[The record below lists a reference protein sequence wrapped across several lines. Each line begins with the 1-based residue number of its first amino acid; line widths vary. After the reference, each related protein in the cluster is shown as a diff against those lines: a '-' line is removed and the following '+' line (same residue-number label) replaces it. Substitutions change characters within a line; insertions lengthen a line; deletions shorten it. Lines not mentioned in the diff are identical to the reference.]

1 MIRQRFDKQLKSL
14 NSLLI
19 EMGNTIESSI
29 KLAVEALITQNAE
42 LAKSV
47 IEGDKEI
54 DEMEKEIE
62 AICLKLLLQQQP
74 VASDLRN
81 ISSALKMITDME
93 RIGDQAADISEI
105 TIFLSDQKYSKDIVH
120 IPQMA
125 NATIKMVKDSIDA
138 YVNKDLDLVME
149 VIEYDDVV
157 DDLFDLIKNEVIEL
171 VREDAAVGEQAID
184 FLMIAKYFER
194 IGDHAENISEWV
206 YFSIT
211 GEHFKKNK
219 DL

>member
-1 MIRQRFDKQLKSL
+1 MVRERFDKQLDKL
-14 NSLLI
+14 NTLLI
-19 EMGNTIESSI
+19 EMGNAIESAI
-29 KLAVEALITQNAE
+29 RLAVEALITQNAE
-42 LAKSV
+42 LAQSI
-47 IEGDKEI
+47 IEGDREI
-54 DEMEKEIE
+54 DEMEREIE

-81 ISSALKMITDME
+81 ISSALKIITDME

-105 TIFLSDQKYSKDIVH
+105 TVFLSDQKYSKDLVH

-138 YVNKDLDLVME
+138 YVKKDLDLVME

-157 DDLFDLIKNEVIEL
+157 DNLFNVVKDEVIDL
-171 VREDAAVGEQAID
+171 VRQEAAIGEQAID

-211 GEHFKKNK
+211 GQHFKKNK
-219 DL
+219 HL